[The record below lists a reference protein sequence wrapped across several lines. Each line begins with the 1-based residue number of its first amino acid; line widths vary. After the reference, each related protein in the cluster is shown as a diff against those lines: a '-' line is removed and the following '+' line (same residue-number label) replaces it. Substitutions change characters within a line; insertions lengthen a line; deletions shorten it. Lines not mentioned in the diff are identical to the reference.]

1 MSVASLVRPAASLP
15 VPGFAPRTD
24 VLPVLEPLDALFPY
38 GGLARGSVVAVDSP
52 ALALAIVAQASSQGA
67 WCAVAGLPSLGPV
80 AAGEIGC
87 DLTRFVVVPTPGEQ
101 WAAATATLLDGIEL
115 VLVVPPQHT
124 RSAEVRRLAARVR
137 ERRGVLVS
145 IGSWPEQP
153 DLKLRI
159 EASEW
164 TGLDT
169 GGGRLTA
176 RRCAISASGRGA
188 AARERRITTWLPLG
202 S

>member
-1 MSVASLVRPAASLP
+1 MSVAPLLRPASSLP
-15 VPGFAPRTD
+15 LPGAPARTD
-24 VLPVLEPLDALFPY
+24 VLPVLSPLDGLFPY

-52 ALALAIVAQASSQGA
+52 ALALAIVARASGQGA
-67 WCAVAGLPSLGPV
+67 WCAVAGLPTLG
-80 AAGEIGC
+80 AAAAAEIGC
-87 DLTRFVVVPTPGEQ
+87 DLSRFVVVPSPGDQ

-115 VLVVPPQHT
+115 VLVVPPKHP
-124 RSAEVRRLAARVR
+124 RNGEVRRLAARVR

-145 IGSWPEQP
+145 IGSWPEQA

-164 TGLDT
+164 DGLSD
-169 GGGRLTA
+169 GRGRLVA